1 MNIPAELLFDIETL
15 INTAQPQSILLLGD
29 LDPEF
34 LTDYL
39 HQKEILNQSCELT
52 VVPSSEIDSLNKLNR
67 RFDVGIAVDIFEK
80 IDKTTGQQLLAKLRD
95 LLTAQYLIALEL
107 NNSNNSAHWALT
119 DLFSFA
125 LKKVSSYNTQ
135 QQTVSLFKYNIE
147 DYKNTPDWLNADN
160 WANPHLWGKYWW

>member
-29 LDPEF
+29 LDSEF

-52 VVPSSEIDSLNKLNR
+52 VIPSSEIDSLSELNR

-80 IDKTTGQQLLAKLRD
+80 IDKTAGQQLLAKLRD
-95 LLTAQYLIALEL
+95 LLTAQYLVALEL
-107 NNSNNSAHWALT
+107 NNSDSSAHWALT